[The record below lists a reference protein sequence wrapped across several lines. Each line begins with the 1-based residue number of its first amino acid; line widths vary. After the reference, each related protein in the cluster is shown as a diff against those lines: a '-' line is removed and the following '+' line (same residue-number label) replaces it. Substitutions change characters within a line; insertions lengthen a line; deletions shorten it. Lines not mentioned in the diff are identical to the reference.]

1 MKNLLENLKTLL
13 QKDERIV
20 SEGELLK
27 NKIVELAIK
36 LDKDLIKLLLSDK
49 QMKEVFF
56 IEVGNAIIFD
66 KEKFIK
72 FVSNKQFLP
81 DSYTTF
87 KNKIG
92 LTDGDDFISEKKEV
106 VLSWPYKDCVLEG
119 GMTKEDQKRDEIFWN
134 ETLAPDE
141 ISRLLDPKVF
151 TNAKRIDKDGEHKLD
166 GFRTDEKGDIKDN
179 LIIKGNNLLALHSL
193 KKRFAGKVKL
203 IYIDPPYNREA
214 STFYNDSFK
223 HSSWLTFMRN
233 RLEIAKDF
241 LRNDGVIFVQCD
253 DSEYPYLKVLMDGIN
268 GLEYELTYYVQVR
281 YAKKTLTENSN
292 YQKLIEQVLCY
303 KKSNFIPNKPK
314 GEYNLDKF
322 CWRITELQK
331 GRLEKIGG
339 KKVEIF
345 KPGQYEIQKVK
356 PSLNALKE
364 TWATGTL
371 LRTTAKFFGQHL
383 QQRKSIDGLGFLYKV
398 YGVGDDGLGYRYFT
412 GPQKA
417 DATKGKYYSAIPV
430 GRKKRLQRGD
440 ISKEL
445 AIDNFYDMAGAYGNC
460 RQEGG
465 VELRSGKKPE
475 LWLKTLIDI
484 GSKENDIVL
493 DFFIGTGTTA
503 AVSHKMGRQ
512 YIGVEQLDYGKNSVF
527 VRLKNV
533 INEDQ
538 TGISKTVSWQ
548 GGGDFVYLELMKWN
562 EKWTEEIKK
571 AKSGKELERIW
582 DELKNAA
589 FLSYKVEPEK
599 VSKYKKEFSELTLVQ
614 QKEFLQKECLDKNH
628 LYVNYSE
635 IDDEE
640 YGVSKEDKKLNREF
654 YKS

>member
-1 MKNLLENLKTLL
+1 
-13 QKDERIV
+13 
-20 SEGELLK
+20 
-27 NKIVELAIK
+27 
-36 LDKDLIKLLLSDK
+36 
-49 QMKEVFF
+49 
-56 IEVGNAIIFD
+56 
-66 KEKFIK
+66 
-72 FVSNKQFLP
+72 
-81 DSYTTF
+81 
-87 KNKIG
+87 
-92 LTDGDDFISEKKEV
+92 
-106 VLSWPYKDCVLEG
+106 
-119 GMTKEDQKRDEIFWN
+119 
-134 ETLAPDE
+134 
-141 ISRLLDPKVF
+141 
-151 TNAKRIDKDGEHKLD
+151 
-166 GFRTDEKGDIKDN
+166 
-179 LIIKGNNLLALHSL
+179 
-193 KKRFAGKVKL
+193 
-203 IYIDPPYNREA
+203 
-214 STFYNDSFK
+214 
-223 HSSWLTFMRN
+223 MRN

-253 DSEYPYLKVLMDGIN
+253 DSEYPYLKVLMDEIN

-533 INEDQ
+533 INGDQ

-571 AKSGKELERIW
+571 VKSGKELERIW

-589 FLSYKVEPEK
+589 FLNYKVEPEK